1 MRKVDYVSKL
11 IAIAQSDD
19 NIDSIDVRIAQVMLQ
34 HLKDLGNMQNQELAQ
49 KCYVDAST
57 VSRFVRSLGF
67 LKYGEFKSYFK
78 EYNEIHDESYY
89 FDASKLPSKEKMLD
103 SMIQSLKNSLEL
115 IKVNDIEK
123 IIQLIQECDEILLG
137 GDRYSQLVAQD
148 FQMKLLSLGYFA
160 KTYQDIVLQMNE
172 LERAKGL
179 FILFTASYSKS
190 KPMVKLARK
199 NGWTIVLI
207 TRNILA
213 KQDSDIAIIYDDKNV
228 ADWTVHSVN
237 DRLCMQMVIDQ
248 IILRLATKK
257 LQVLQ

>member
-1 MRKVDYVSKL
+1 MRKADYVSKL

-19 NIDSIDVRIAQVMLQ
+19 NNDSIDVRIAQVMLQ

-89 FDASKLPSKEKMLD
+89 FDFTKLPTKEEMLE
-103 SMIQSLKNSLEL
+103 SMIQSLNNSFEL
-115 IKVNDIEK
+115 INEK
-123 IIQLIQECDEILLG
+123 DVEKTIQLIQEYGEILLG

-148 FQMKLLSLGYFA
+148 FQMKLLSLGYYA
-160 KTYQDIVLQMNE
+160 KTYQDVVLQMNE
-172 LERAKGL
+172 LERTKGL
-179 FILFTASYSKS
+179 FILFSASYSKS
-190 KPMVKLARK
+190 KAMVKIAK
-199 NGWTIVLI
+199 KQGWKVVLI
-207 TRNILA
+207 TRNKEVMDDVDVVILF
-213 KQDSDIAIIYDDKNV
+213 DDKNV
-228 ADWTVHSVN
+228 SNWTVHSVN
-237 DRLCMQMVIDQ
+237 DRFCMQMVVDQ
-248 IILRLATKK
+248 IILKLATKK